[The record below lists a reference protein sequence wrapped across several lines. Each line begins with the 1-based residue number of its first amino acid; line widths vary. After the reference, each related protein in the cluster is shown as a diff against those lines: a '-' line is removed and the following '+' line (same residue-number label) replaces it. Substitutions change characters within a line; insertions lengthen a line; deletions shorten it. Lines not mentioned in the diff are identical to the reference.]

1 MFKSMIQNV
10 PAAIC
15 GLALGTFTFSHI
27 LFQIHLVWLGL
38 LATTLGSICL
48 VLFFIKLICFPK
60 ALGLE
65 LNDSNTFA
73 IMPALPMGFMTLAS
87 ILKSQFHID
96 NIILTGFWLSA
107 VLLHIILMIWFIVY
121 FILKHRTYPNTS
133 WFVMF
138 VGIGVIGETASSFYA
153 KIGIFAIDFS
163 SVLFWI
169 LLVFILLER
178 MWHYYPKDQ
187 LPMAVI
193 ISAPASL
200 CLNAYLSYTESLSV
214 SYILFYFVIAQFL
227 FVFSVIFLPQII
239 EKRFKPAYAALTFPW
254 AVTAASTYHL
264 YTQLDLP
271 GISQEMLG
279 ILAMTEIIFA
289 GCVIVWVYFRYTKHI
304 FNT

>member
-1 MFKSMIQNV
+1 MFKSIIQNV

-15 GLALGTFTFSHI
+15 GLALGTFTLSHT
-27 LFQIHLVWLGL
+27 LFHIHFTELGL
-38 LATTLGSICL
+38 ITLLLGSLCL
-48 VLFFIKLICFPK
+48 VLFFLKLIYFPN
-60 ALGLE
+60 ALCIE
-65 LNDSNTFA
+65 LHDSNTFA
-73 IMPALPMGFMTLAS
+73 IMPALPMGLMTLAS

-96 NIILTGFWLSA
+96 NLLLTGLWIGA
-107 VLLHIILMIWFIVY
+107 VLLHIILMLWFIMY
-121 FILKHRTYPNTS
+121 FIIKHRTYPNTS

-138 VGIGVIGETASSFYA
+138 VGIGVIGETASTFYA
-153 KIGIFAIDFS
+153 RIGIFAIDFS

-169 LLVFILLER
+169 LLAFILFER

-214 SYILFYFVIAQFL
+214 SYIMFYFVIAQFL
-227 FVFSVIFLPQII
+227 FVFSIIFLPQII

-254 AVTAASTYHL
+254 AVTAASTYQL

-279 ILAMTEIIFA
+279 ILASIEIVFA
-289 GCVIVWVYFRYTKHI
+289 GCVIVWVYFRYIKHL
-304 FNT
+304 FNA